1 MDFILGNRGQQRVSN
16 RRVGVLNR
24 EQAGGEDREQGPATC
39 YSNGWGQQGHQQMLH
54 EYIREREKSLTSSG
68 SLARIPGAWL
78 RATAVLRPD
87 ALFLGGLQPS
97 TAPDSANSSPI
108 HLLLWNPEQFTQA
121 LTASTTSDQESPCC
135 LFFKFLPWISLFIAK
150 RYVDFH
156 YFLHKIMSWEKWHDI
171 KRANMKTHFSVS
183 YFWVPL
189 EAWQGIR
196 LLVGSVSTA
205 HLPGFQGQFLVIH
218 SGSCECREQT
228 QSLFSSLWF
237 PMELP
242 PTGQNCS
249 SPSYH

>member
-1 MDFILGNRGQQRVSN
+1 
-16 RRVGVLNR
+16 
-24 EQAGGEDREQGPATC
+24 
-39 YSNGWGQQGHQQMLH
+39 
-54 EYIREREKSLTSSG
+54 
-68 SLARIPGAWL
+68 
-78 RATAVLRPD
+78 
-87 ALFLGGLQPS
+87 
-97 TAPDSANSSPI
+97 
-108 HLLLWNPEQFTQA
+108 
-121 LTASTTSDQESPCC
+121 
-135 LFFKFLPWISLFIAK
+135 
-150 RYVDFH
+150 
-156 YFLHKIMSWEKWHDI
+156 MSWGKWHDI

-183 YFWVPL
+183 YFWVSL

-249 SPSYH
+249 SSKLPLSVRQGIVNRVFRWFFFPGSQPQYSVRKKYTVNFLIHSSFDPEKKIIIWCFCLEIKKKNLLLVYKNVFLKFLSPLFSCLVF

>member
-1 MDFILGNRGQQRVSN
+1 
-16 RRVGVLNR
+16 
-24 EQAGGEDREQGPATC
+24 
-39 YSNGWGQQGHQQMLH
+39 
-54 EYIREREKSLTSSG
+54 
-68 SLARIPGAWL
+68 
-78 RATAVLRPD
+78 
-87 ALFLGGLQPS
+87 
-97 TAPDSANSSPI
+97 
-108 HLLLWNPEQFTQA
+108 
-121 LTASTTSDQESPCC
+121 
-135 LFFKFLPWISLFIAK
+135 
-150 RYVDFH
+150 
-156 YFLHKIMSWEKWHDI
+156 MSWGKWHDI

-183 YFWVPL
+183 YFWVSL

-249 SPSYH
+249 SSKLPLSVRQRIVNRTCFNDFFFFSDLQPQCSVRKHFKKHAVSFLIHSSFHPEKKTIIWCFSLEIFFKKIIFWFTHTHTQNTLEIELPYDPAKSHCWVYTLRKPEFLGSISQQGDYSWWYCTLYLKVAKKWSESHSVVSDSLWLHGL